1 MLKKLLKFIRNV
13 TLAVSIVI
21 GGVWFYLAQPSLLSS
36 NTVDATVDI
45 DRLRAS
51 VKTLSIDFHPRTF
64 RNSKNLERT
73 AAFIEDHFKN
83 AGGRLKNQT
92 FSVSGTEFRNVSAFF
107 GPETGPRIIIGAHYD
122 SHGATPGADDNA
134 SGVAGLIELGYL
146 LQQHPPSTR
155 VELVAYPLE
164 EPPFFATKKMGS
176 YFHAQSVSKS
186 GESVLGVIVLEMIGY
201 FSDEFG
207 SQDYPALLFKLIYP
221 NTGNFI
227 AVIGK
232 LDQRSY
238 ISKVKKQMKGTGEVD
253 VYSIA
258 APTNIPGIDFSD
270 HRNYWEFGYDAVMI
284 TDTAFY
290 RNQEYHKTGDTWDR
304 LNYEKMAEVVKA
316 VFSAIK

>member
-1 MLKKLLKFIRNV
+1 MLKILFKFLRNV
-13 TLAVSIVI
+13 ILGVAVVIV
-21 GGVWFYLAQPSLLSS
+21 GVWVYLAQPSLLSS
-36 NTVDATVDI
+36 GPANVSVDI
-45 DRLRAS
+45 ERLRETVKKLS
-51 VKTLSIDFHPRTF
+51 VDFHPRTY
-64 RNSKNLERT
+64 RKSKNLERT
-73 AAFIEDHFKN
+73 AAFIEGHFHD
-83 AGGRLKNQT
+83 AGGRVNNQK
-92 FSVSGTEFRNVSAFF
+92 FSVSGTEFRNISAFF
-107 GPETGPRIIIGAHYD
+107 GPETGPRTIIGAHYD

-134 SGVAGLIELGYL
+134 SGVAGLIELAYL
-146 LQQHPPSTR
+146 LQQNPPSTR

-176 YFHAQSVSKS
+176 YFHAESVSKS
-186 GESVLGVIVLEMIGY
+186 KEPILGVIVLEMIGY
-201 FSDEFG
+201 FSDESG

-221 NTGNFI
+221 STGDFV
-227 AVIGK
+227 AVVGK

-238 ISKVKKQMKGTGEVD
+238 ISTVKKQMKGAGEVD

-290 RNQEYHKTGDTWDR
+290 RNKEYHKIGDTWDR

-316 VFSAIK
+316 VYSAIK